1 MMTNASEKFD
11 VDCLVVGGGP
21 AGLTASMYL
30 ARYRRKV
37 AVFDSGESRA
47 KLIPKSRN
55 YPGFPSGI
63 SGEELLALLRNQAIE
78 FGATICPARIDTLQE
93 TEGGFVAGYAGRG

>member
-1 MMTNASEKFD
+1 MAAAASSSNEPVGMRWWHASENFD

-30 ARYRRKV
+30 ARYRQKV

-47 KLIPKSRN
+47 RLIPKSRN
-55 YPGFPSGI
+55 YPGF
-63 SGEELLALLRNQAIE
+63 LAE
-78 FGATICPARIDTLQE
+78 YPAKNC
-93 TEGGFVAGYAGRG
+93 